1 MKKKNQSFFSSQI
14 LSKSPFPTK
23 SVTLHPFRPMLLT
36 PLLPGRETKLPRLVD
51 STSKLVHLNS
61 TPSTSGTL
69 ETPLLVLASLLP
81 WALLKFHR
89 ALVSFGM
96 FRATTMFLLQ
106 LVPRSTLGSLQL
118 DGCSATPPTAP
129 TLLSNSPSCTSNALM
144 LLAVLQL
151 LQYTP
156 SLTTSLTALLT

>member
-1 MKKKNQSFFSSQI
+1 
-14 LSKSPFPTK
+14 
-23 SVTLHPFRPMLLT
+23 
-36 PLLPGRETKLPRLVD
+36 
-51 STSKLVHLNS
+51 
-61 TPSTSGTL
+61 
-69 ETPLLVLASLLP
+69 
-81 WALLKFHR
+81 
-89 ALVSFGM
+89 
-96 FRATTMFLLQ
+96 
-106 LVPRSTLGSLQL
+106 L